1 MAMSD
6 NATTLLEQFNRS
18 WKGIDRVY
26 HEIARRS
33 GLSDC
38 AFWILYA
45 LRDAGTAMPQN
56 ELSQVWLYSRQTV
69 SSTLRQLEE
78 RGLISVRYAAGSR
91 RDKQISLTEDGERF
105 TGVYIEP
112 AMQAEKKALM
122 ALDAQDRDALIA
134 GIDRYAGLLNDAMEA
149 IRLPGPAPVRDAD
162 QLAADGPDATDA
174 TEAPDT
180 SNDTEP
186 NDLNQEGE

>member
-1 MAMSD
+1 
-6 NATTLLEQFNRS
+6 
-18 WKGIDRVY
+18 
-26 HEIARRS
+26 
-33 GLSDC
+33 
-38 AFWILYA
+38 
-45 LRDAGTAMPQN
+45 MPQN

-174 TEAPDT
+174 PDT

-186 NDLNQEGE
+186 NDLTQEGE